1 MFSLSPLSFSLEKQL
16 NNTDELFESFP
27 WKFENFNENSFLL
40 ETHQKERKKAGKKT
54 KEAIVSSNEQPP
66 QLFLYNW
73 KRKINDC
80 EQTGREYDGGGG
92 GGGRRRASSF

>member
-16 NNTDELFESFP
+16 NNTDELFESFS

-92 GGGRRRASSF
+92 GGRRRASSF